1 MKYIIL
7 IAVLF
12 LSACIPVTI
21 RPQFDDQGLPQAIP
35 TTIIG
40 SQDLETGVFH
50 PAFPVSNK
58 APTPPA
64 KVPWDSILQ
73 IALALAGIGG
83 LGGAGVAMRVASKAK
98 TAIKLVAELADA
110 QEATSDP
117 EALEKNKRLSA
128 QMQEAA
134 GVKTLIKKARGK

>member
-83 LGGAGVAMRVASKAK
+83 LGGAGVASKAK